1 MSEKFLGLVLYP
13 ALADGLSKD
22 EQEALKGIVEG
33 MEGVESAQ
41 VIDAISQRISALEMS
56 RLASMVP
63 NDQKYHYYSQAKQI
77 ATVGGLSQPE
87 KIALQ
92 ELATALKIA
101 CDREV
106 FDIPEHDV
114 DVNLKNDEQNFYGIA
129 KKFSM
134 IAGAIGF
141 LPTPFISDFTL
152 ISPLQLYMVDKIANL
167 YNYPLNPKELL
178 KMTSGT
184 VGLGYACL
192 VVARGLLAF
201 VPVGGWF
208 VAGGIAF
215 SGTFA
220 IAIIAQKYIENK
232 GDLSEESVKRIYK
245 EAFEE
250 GKKQFKLLKNDI
262 AKEKDNLL
270 GELKKFLKEKSRIKN
285 G

>member
-1 MSEKFLGLVLYP
+1 MAEKFLSLVLYP
-13 ALADGLSKD
+13 ALADGLSKN
-22 EQEALKGIVEG
+22 EKEALKEVVAG
-33 MEGVESAQ
+33 MEGVEPAQ
-41 VIDAISQRISALEMS
+41 VIDAISQRISFSEMS
-56 RLASMVP
+56 GLASQVP
-63 NDQKYHYYSQAKQI
+63 NDQKYHYYSMAKQV
-77 ATVGGLSQPE
+77 AAVDGLTQAE

-92 ELATALKIA
+92 ELTDALKIA

-106 FDIPEHDV
+106 FDIPEPDV
-114 DVNLKNDEQNFYGIA
+114 EIDLKDDEKTFFGIA

-152 ISPLQLYMVDKIANL
+152 ITPMQIYMVNKIAKL

-178 KMTSGT
+178 KMVSGT
-184 VGLGYACL
+184 VGLGYSCL
-192 VVARGLLAF
+192 LVARGLLAF

-215 SGTFA
+215 SGTYA

-232 GDLSEESVKRIYK
+232 GDLSEESIKRIYK

-270 GELKKFLKEKSRIKN
+270 GELKKFLKEK
-285 G
+285 

>member
-1 MSEKFLGLVLYP
+1 MAEKFLSLVLYP
-13 ALADGLSKD
+13 ALADGLSKN
-22 EQEALKGIVEG
+22 EKEALKEVVAC
-33 MEGVESAQ
+33 MEGVEPAQ
-41 VIDAISQRISALEMS
+41 VIDAISQRISFSEMS
-56 RLASMVP
+56 GLASQVP
-63 NDQKYHYYSQAKQI
+63 NDQKYHYYSMAKQV
-77 ATVGGLSQPE
+77 AAVDGLTQAE

-92 ELATALKIA
+92 ELTDALKIA

-106 FDIPEHDV
+106 FDIPEPDV
-114 DVNLKNDEQNFYGIA
+114 EIDLKDDEKTFFGIA

-152 ISPLQLYMVDKIANL
+152 ITPMQIYMVNKIAKL

-178 KMTSGT
+178 KMVSGT
-184 VGLGYACL
+184 VGLGYSCL
-192 VVARGLLAF
+192 LVARGLLAF

-215 SGTFA
+215 SGTYA

-232 GDLSEESVKRIYK
+232 GDLSEESIKRIYK

-270 GELKKFLKEKSRIKN
+270 GELKKFLKEK
-285 G
+285 